1 MPLDTDCSGS
11 ELAVVFKRNLAG
23 QGRVPNPRISKEGI
37 IPSPGN
43 DPNPNLLE
51 GFIPPGEFAA
61 R

>member
-1 MPLDTDCSGS
+1 MPLNTDCSGS
-11 ELAVVFKRNLAG
+11 ELAGLFKWNFIAKGPVLD
-23 QGRVPNPRISKEGI
+23 PRISKEGVA
-37 IPSPGN
+37 SSDN

>member
-1 MPLDTDCSGS
+1 MPLNTDCSGS
-11 ELAVVFKRNLAG
+11 ELAGLFKRNLAG
-23 QGRVPNPRISKEGI
+23 KGRVPDPRISKEGVVA
-37 IPSPGN
+37 SPDN